1 MRQVFGCA
9 VLVIAGIAAFIE
21 ASSHHPVAAFGA
33 DVRCESGEA
42 CHSAHGLSETA
53 YDLIRRGSSRA
64 ATSTRSSPIS
74 EGLAA
79 RLPSV
84 RGKQAKRRELAA
96 NDRMILRKL
105 KAARVIVKP
114 ARACSGK
121 CVRSLRLSFSRPG

>member
-1 MRQVFGCA
+1 MRQVFGGA

-74 EGLAA
+74 EGL
-79 RLPSV
+79 RLGCRPCVGSRPSGASS
-84 RGKQAKRRELAA
+84 R
-96 NDRMILRKL
+96 RMIE
-105 KAARVIVKP
+105 
-114 ARACSGK
+114 
-121 CVRSLRLSFSRPG
+121 